1 MSNVSAADFA
11 SLFGAGAQAPAATNE
26 KAPAKVWLNIGYTVD
41 AKQMVD
47 GEMKTVQQFV
57 SLPVGIPLDTM
68 VAIALP
74 KGKNKDYRNLV
85 AARNVLMKKLQEI
98 SEKLEAGEDT
108 LVPLQIQMRR
118 VDAEVEAV
126 GEDENQ
132 YVVDL
137 PI

>member
-1 MSNVSAADFA
+1 MSTVSAADFA
-11 SLFGAGAQAPAATNE
+11 SLFGNGAQAPAATNE
-26 KAPAKVWLNIGYTVD
+26 KTPAKVWLNIGYTVD

-98 SEKLEAGEDT
+98 SEKLDSGEDT

-126 GEDENQ
+126 GEDDNQ